1 MEEILNIF
9 NKQKEFFDSKETI
22 NIDFRINTLK
32 KLKMI
37 IKENEELIMDALY
50 KDLRKSQFEA
60 YATEIGILYDELNLH
75 IKKLKSWS
83 KKEKKKNSYSS
94 FSS

>member
-83 KKEKKKNSYSS
+83 KKEKKELL
-94 FSS
+94 

>member
-83 KKEKKKNSYSS
+83 KKEKKKELL
-94 FSS
+94 

>member
-1 MEEILNIF
+1 
-9 NKQKEFFDSKETI
+9 
-22 NIDFRINTLK
+22 
-32 KLKMI
+32 MI

-83 KKEKKKNSYSS
+83 KKEKKRTPIVHFPAKSYIYKEPYGVTLIIGSI
-94 FSS
+94 

>member
-60 YATEIGILYDELNLH
+60 YATG
-75 IKKLKSWS
+75 
-83 KKEKKKNSYSS
+83 
-94 FSS
+94 